1 MPMYEYKCGDC
12 GNRFELIQKFSDEP
26 VSTCPS
32 CGGKVRKLVSSSAI
46 QFKGTGWYVTDYARK
61 PRAEQSE
68 GKEKSSKDEKPTK
81 SDTKEKDKDKGSS
94 GAKTAN
100 SDSSSKPAPSSS
112 T

>member
-1 MPMYEYKCGDC
+1 MPMYEYECGGC

-61 PRAEQSE
+61 PRPEQSE

-81 SDTKEKDKDKGSS
+81 SDTKGKDKSSS
-94 GAKTAN
+94 GAKTAS

-112 T
+112 AK

>member
-1 MPMYEYKCGDC
+1 MPMYEYECGDC

-61 PRAEQSE
+61 PRPEQSE

-81 SDTKEKDKDKGSS
+81 SDTKGKDKSSS
-94 GAKTAN
+94 GAKPAS

-112 T
+112 AK

>member
-1 MPMYEYKCGDC
+1 MPMYEYECGDC
-12 GNRFELIQKFSDEP
+12 GDRFELIQKFSDEP

-46 QFKGTGWYVTDYARK
+46 KFKGTGWYVTDYGRK

-81 SDTKEKDKDKGSS
+81 SDTKGKDQSS
-94 GAKTAN
+94 SEAKTAS
-100 SDSSSKPAPSSS
+100 SDSSAKPAPSSS
-112 T
+112 TK